1 MSDRHRIPLFIGFL
15 ITMINQVFLASMFLA
30 MVSVYIY
37 PLGCIVRAIGWLIL
51 GAKDRASAIASGLA
65 ILFLFP
71 LVYLCFLKPELIWR
85 TLSIDKSK
93 VVGFALILWSIYS
106 TIELVNYILLASY
119 TRLFYVSTVSAISI
133 VYVIA
138 KVLTTI
144 KLENLGELYPA
155 VFPLLISA
163 LASCIGSLKIH
174 NRND

>member
-1 MSDRHRIPLFIGFL
+1 M
-15 ITMINQVFLASMFLA
+15 
-30 MVSVYIY
+30 
-37 PLGCIVRAIGWLIL
+37 
-51 GAKDRASAIASGLA
+51 
-65 ILFLFP
+65 
-71 LVYLCFLKPELIWR
+71 
-85 TLSIDKSK
+85 
-93 VVGFALILWSIYS
+93 GFALILWSIYS